1 MEITQETVAA
11 AVNSVAS
18 ARGRG
23 TLPNMMA
30 FARALKQ
37 LGVKVSLSQVI
48 DAARS
53 ADLVDIADKQDF
65 RALLRSNL
73 ILQKED
79 FPVFD
84 MVFDCFWREQSYE
97 RVPMET
103 LEIQGTPSE
112 SGAEEGGDEEGLE
125 EAVAEAAA
133 EENVPLENL
142 EEFSIPTYSPQ
153 ELLNSKDFSEMGVE
167 ESRAIARAILLIA
180 TKIATQISRRKKIG
194 RKGSTVDP
202 RWTMRRSMKYGGE
215 IVELVLRKRRIKKT
229 KVVLLCDVSGSMD
242 CYSRFL
248 IQFMYGLQNELWGVE
263 TFVFSTSLSRITH
276 LIRTKDIGNALEK
289 ISGSILGWSGGTNI
303 GRSLH
308 TFNRSFAPSMVTHRS
323 VVVIISDGWD
333 RGDVSLLEREMQ
345 DLKRRCKKIIW
356 LNPLLASDNY
366 EPLCK
371 GMQAALPYLDLF
383 LSVHNVNSLVALGRT
398 LQKMVELR
406 KSIFDPRSSI
416 LDHRRC

>member
-1 MEITQETVAA
+1 MEITPEAVAA
-11 AVNSVAS
+11 AVGNFSSV
-18 ARGRG
+18 RGQG
-23 TLPNMMA
+23 TLPNLLA
-30 FARALKQ
+30 FGRALKE
-37 LGVKVSLSQVI
+37 LGVKVSLSQVL
-48 DAARS
+48 DVSRAVEFV
-53 ADLVDIADKQDF
+53 DLADKGDF
-65 RALLRSNL
+65 RSLLRSNL
-73 ILQKED
+73 ISQKED
-79 FPVFD
+79 FPAFD
-84 MVFDCFWREQSYE
+84 MLFDCFWREQSYE

-103 LEIQGTPSE
+103 LEIQGTPTE
-112 SGAEEGGDEEGLE
+112 SGAQDGGDEEGLE
-125 EAVAEAAA
+125 EAVAETVAT
-133 EENVPLENL
+133 ENVPLENL
-142 EEFSIPTYSPQ
+142 DEFSVPTYSPQ
-153 ELLNSKDFSEMGVE
+153 ELLNRKDFSEMGVE

-180 TKIATQISRRKKIG
+180 TKIATQISRRKKLG
-194 RKGSTVDP
+194 RKGNVVDP
-202 RWTMRRSMKYGGE
+202 RWTLRKNMKYGGE
-215 IVELVLRKRRIKKT
+215 IIDLVNRKRRIKKT
-229 KVVLLCDVSGSMD
+229 RVVLLCDVSGSMD

-276 LIRTKDIGNALEK
+276 LIRTKDIANALEK

-308 TFNRSFAPSMVTHRS
+308 TFNRNFAPSMVTHRT

-383 LSVHNVNSLVALGRT
+383 LSVHNVNSLIALGRT
-398 LQKMVELR
+398 LQKMVA
-406 KSIFDPRSSI
+406 
-416 LDHRRC
+416 

>member
-1 MEITQETVAA
+1 MEVTSEAVAA
-11 AVNSVAS
+11 AVNSFSSV
-18 ARGRG
+18 RGQG
-23 TLPNMMA
+23 TVPNLLA
-30 FARALKQ
+30 FGRALKQ

-48 DAARS
+48 DASRS
-53 ADLVDIADKQDF
+53 LEFVNIAAKADF

-73 ILQKED
+73 VLQKED
-79 FPVFD
+79 FPTFD
-84 MVFDCFWREQSYE
+84 MLFDCFWRELSYE

-103 LEIQGTPSE
+103 LEIQGTPTE
-112 SGAEEGGDEEGLE
+112 SKAQEGGDEEGLE
-125 EAVAEAAA
+125 DAVAEAVAA
-133 EENVPLENL
+133 ENVPLENL
-142 EEFSIPTYSPQ
+142 DEFSVPTYSPQ
-153 ELLNSKDFSEMGVE
+153 ELLNRKDFSEMSVE

-180 TKIATQISRRKKIG
+180 TKIATQISRRKKVG
-194 RKGSTVDP
+194 RKGSVVDP
-202 RWTMRRSMKYGGE
+202 RWTMRRNMKHGGE
-215 IVELVLRKRRIKKT
+215 IIELVNRKRRIKKT
-229 KVVLLCDVSGSMD
+229 RVVLLCDVSGSMD

-276 LIRTKDIGNALEK
+276 LIRTKDIANALEK

-308 TFNRSFAPSMVTHRS
+308 AFNRNFAPSMVTHRT
-323 VVVIISDGWD
+323 VVVVISDGWD

-356 LNPLLASDNY
+356 LNPLLASENY

-383 LSVHNVNSLVALGRT
+383 LSVHNVNSLIALGRT
-398 LQKMVELR
+398 LQKMVA
-406 KSIFDPRSSI
+406 
-416 LDHRRC
+416 

>member
-1 MEITQETVAA
+1 MEITPEAVVAA
-11 AVNSVAS
+11 VGNFSAV
-18 ARGRG
+18 RGQG
-23 TLPNMMA
+23 TLPNLLA
-30 FARALKQ
+30 FGRALKE

-48 DAARS
+48 DVSRAVEFV
-53 ADLVDIADKQDF
+53 DLADKGDF

-73 ILQKED
+73 ISQKED

-84 MVFDCFWREQSYE
+84 MLFDCFWREQSYE

-103 LEIQGTPSE
+103 LEIQGTPTE
-112 SGAEEGGDEEGLE
+112 SGAQEGGDEEGLE
-125 EAVAEAAA
+125 EAVAETVAT
-133 EENVPLENL
+133 ENVPLENL
-142 EEFSIPTYSPQ
+142 DEFSIPTYSPQ
-153 ELLNSKDFSEMGVE
+153 ELLNRKDFSEMGVE

-180 TKIATQISRRKKIG
+180 TKIATQISRRKKLG
-194 RKGSTVDP
+194 RKGNVVDP
-202 RWTMRRSMKYGGE
+202 RWTMRRNMKYGGE
-215 IVELVLRKRRIKKT
+215 IIDLVNRKRRIKKT
-229 KVVLLCDVSGSMD
+229 RVVLLCDVSGSMD

-276 LIRTKDIGNALEK
+276 LIRTKDIANALEK

-308 TFNRSFAPSMVTHRS
+308 TFNRNFAPSMVTHRT

-383 LSVHNVNSLVALGRT
+383 LSVHNVNSLIALGRT
-398 LQKMVELR
+398 LQKMVA
-406 KSIFDPRSSI
+406 
-416 LDHRRC
+416 

>member
-1 MEITQETVAA
+1 MEITPEAVAA
-11 AVNSVAS
+11 AVGNFSSV
-18 ARGRG
+18 RGQG
-23 TLPNMMA
+23 TLPNLLA
-30 FARALKQ
+30 FGRALKE

-48 DAARS
+48 DVSRAVEFV
-53 ADLVDIADKQDF
+53 DLADKGDF
-65 RALLRSNL
+65 RSLLRSNL
-73 ILQKED
+73 ISQKED
-79 FPVFD
+79 FPAFD
-84 MVFDCFWREQSYE
+84 MLFDCFWREQSYE

-103 LEIQGTPSE
+103 LEIQGTPTE
-112 SGAEEGGDEEGLE
+112 SGAHEGGDEEGLE
-125 EAVAEAAA
+125 EAVAETVAT
-133 EENVPLENL
+133 ENVPLENL
-142 EEFSIPTYSPQ
+142 DEFSVPTYSPQ
-153 ELLNSKDFSEMGVE
+153 ELLNRKDFSEMGVE

-180 TKIATQISRRKKIG
+180 TKIATQISRRKKLG
-194 RKGSTVDP
+194 RKGNVVDP
-202 RWTMRRSMKYGGE
+202 RWTLRKNMKYGGE
-215 IVELVLRKRRIKKT
+215 IIDLVNRKRRIKKT
-229 KVVLLCDVSGSMD
+229 RVVLLCDVSGSMD

-276 LIRTKDIGNALEK
+276 LIRTKDIANALEK

-308 TFNRSFAPSMVTHRS
+308 TFNRNFAPSMVTHRT

-383 LSVHNVNSLVALGRT
+383 LSVHNVNSLIALGRT
-398 LQKMVELR
+398 LQKMVA
-406 KSIFDPRSSI
+406 
-416 LDHRRC
+416 

>member
-1 MEITQETVAA
+1 MEITPETVGA
-11 AVNSVAS
+11 AVHSVAS
-18 ARGRG
+18 ARGKG

-30 FARALKQ
+30 FGRALKQ
-37 LGVKVSLSQVI
+37 LGVKVSLSQVL
-48 DAARS
+48 DASRS
-53 ADLVDIADKQDF
+53 ADLVSIAERTDF
-65 RALLRSNL
+65 RALLRANL
-73 ILQKED
+73 ITQKED

-84 MVFDCFWREQSYE
+84 MLFDCFWREQSYE

-103 LEIQGTPSE
+103 MEIQGTPAE
-112 SGAEEGGDEEGLE
+112 SDAPEGGDEEGGLE
-125 EAVAEAAA
+125 EAASEALAQ
-133 EENVPLENL
+133 ENLPLENL
-142 EEFSIPTYSPQ
+142 DEFSVPTYSPQ
-153 ELLNSKDFSEMGVE
+153 ELMNRKDFSEMGVE

-194 RKGSTVDP
+194 RKGNVIDP
-202 RWTMRRSMKYGGE
+202 RSTMRRSMKYGGE
-215 IVELVLRKRRIKKT
+215 VIELSRRKKRIKKT

-276 LIRTKDIGNALEK
+276 LIRTKNIVDALEK

-308 TFNRSFAPSMVTHRS
+308 SFNRNFAPSMVTHRT

-333 RGDVSLLEREMQ
+333 RGDVSLLEKEMR
-345 DLKRRCKKIIW
+345 DIKRRAKKIIW
-356 LNPLLASDNY
+356 LNPLLASENY

-383 LSVHNVNSLVALGRT
+383 LSVHNVNSLVSLGRT
-398 LQKMVELR
+398 LQKMVA
-406 KSIFDPRSSI
+406 
-416 LDHRRC
+416 

>member
-125 EAVAEAAA
+125 EALAEAAA
-133 EENVPLENL
+133 KENVPLENL

-215 IVELVLRKRRIKKT
+215 IVELVQRKRRIKKT

-276 LIRTKDIGNALEK
+276 
-289 ISGSILGWSGGTNI
+289 
-303 GRSLH
+303 
-308 TFNRSFAPSMVTHRS
+308 
-323 VVVIISDGWD
+323 
-333 RGDVSLLEREMQ
+333 
-345 DLKRRCKKIIW
+345 
-356 LNPLLASDNY
+356 
-366 EPLCK
+366 
-371 GMQAALPYLDLF
+371 
-383 LSVHNVNSLVALGRT
+383 
-398 LQKMVELR
+398 
-406 KSIFDPRSSI
+406 
-416 LDHRRC
+416 

>member
-1 MEITQETVAA
+1 M
-11 AVNSVAS
+11 
-18 ARGRG
+18 RGQG
-23 TLPNMMA
+23 TLPNLLA
-30 FARALKQ
+30 FGRALKD

-48 DAARS
+48 DVSRAVEFV
-53 ADLVDIADKQDF
+53 DLADKGDF
-65 RALLRSNL
+65 RSLLRSNL
-73 ILQKED
+73 ISQKED

-84 MVFDCFWREQSYE
+84 MLFDCFWREQSYE

-103 LEIQGTPSE
+103 LEIQGTPTE
-112 SGAEEGGDEEGLE
+112 SGAQEGGDEEGLE
-125 EAVAEAAA
+125 DAIAETVAT
-133 EENVPLENL
+133 ENVPLDNL
-142 EEFSIPTYSPQ
+142 DEFSVPTYSPQ
-153 ELLNSKDFSEMGVE
+153 ELLNRKDFSEMGVE

-180 TKIATQISRRKKIG
+180 TKIATQISRRKKLG
-194 RKGSTVDP
+194 RKGNVVDP
-202 RWTMRRSMKYGGE
+202 RWTMRRNMKYGGD
-215 IVELVLRKRRIKKT
+215 IIDLVNRKRRIKKT
-229 KVVLLCDVSGSMD
+229 RVVLLCDVSGSMD

-276 LIRTKDIGNALEK
+276 LIRTKDIANALEK

-308 TFNRSFAPSMVTHRS
+308 TFNRNFAPSMVTHRT

-333 RGDVSLLEREMQ
+333 RGDVSVLEGEMQ

-383 LSVHNVNSLVALGRT
+383 LSVHNVNSLIALGRT
-398 LQKMVELR
+398 LQKMVA
-406 KSIFDPRSSI
+406 
-416 LDHRRC
+416 

>member
-18 ARGRG
+18 ARGKG
-23 TLPNMMA
+23 TLPNLMA

-48 DAARS
+48 DASRS
-53 ADLVDIADKQDF
+53 ADLVDIAEKSDF
-65 RALLRSNL
+65 RAVLGSNL

-79 FPVFD
+79 FPTFD
-84 MVFDCFWREQSYE
+84 MLFDSFWREQSYE

-103 LEIQGTPSE
+103 MEIQGTPTDSH
-112 SGAEEGGDEEGLE
+112 SQEGGDEEGGLE
-125 EAVAEAAA
+125 DAAVESIPK
-133 EENVPLENL
+133 ENVPLENL
-142 EEFSIPTYSPQ
+142 DEFSVPTYSPQ
-153 ELLNSKDFSEMGVE
+153 ELMNRKDFSEMGVE

-215 IVELVLRKRRIKKT
+215 IIDLVRRKKRIKKT
-229 KVVLLCDVSGSMD
+229 RVVLLCDVSGSMD

-276 LIRTKDIGNALEK
+276 LIRTKDIANALEK

-308 TFNRSFAPSMVTHRS
+308 TFNRNFAPSIVTHRT

-345 DLKRRCKKIIW
+345 DIKRRCKKIIW
-356 LNPLLASDNY
+356 LNPLLASENY

-383 LSVHNVNSLVALGRT
+383 LSVHNVNSLVTLGRT
-398 LQKMVELR
+398 LEKMVA
-406 KSIFDPRSSI
+406 
-416 LDHRRC
+416 

>member
-1 MEITQETVAA
+1 MEITPEAVAG
-11 AVNSVAS
+11 AVSHFSSV
-18 ARGRG
+18 RGQG
-23 TLPNMMA
+23 TLPNLLA
-30 FARALKQ
+30 FGRALKQ

-48 DAARS
+48 DVSRGVEFIDL
-53 ADLVDIADKQDF
+53 ADRGDF
-65 RALLRSNL
+65 RAVLRSNL
-73 ILQKED
+73 ISQKED

-84 MVFDCFWREQSYE
+84 MLFDCFWREQSYE

-103 LEIQGTPSE
+103 LEIQGTPTE
-112 SGAEEGGDEEGLE
+112 SGAQEGGDEEGLE
-125 EAVAEAAA
+125 EAVAETVAT
-133 EENVPLENL
+133 ENLPLENL
-142 EEFSIPTYSPQ
+142 DEFSVPTYSPH
-153 ELLNSKDFSEMGVE
+153 ELLNRKDFSEMGVE

-180 TKIATQISRRKKIG
+180 TKIATQISRRKKLG
-194 RKGSTVDP
+194 RKGTVVDP
-202 RWTMRRSMKYGGE
+202 RWTMRRNMKYGGE
-215 IVELVLRKRRIKKT
+215 IIDLVNRKRRIKKT
-229 KVVLLCDVSGSMD
+229 RVVLLCDVSGSMD

-276 LIRTKDIGNALEK
+276 LIRTKDIANALEK

-308 TFNRSFAPSMVTHRS
+308 TFNRNFAPSIVTHRT

-383 LSVHNVNSLVALGRT
+383 LSVHNVNSLIALGRT
-398 LQKMVELR
+398 LQKMVA
-406 KSIFDPRSSI
+406 
-416 LDHRRC
+416 

>member
-1 MEITQETVAA
+1 MDVTAETIAA

-18 ARGRG
+18 ARGKG
-23 TLPNMMA
+23 TLPNLMA

-37 LGVKVSLSQVI
+37 LGVKVSLSQVL
-48 DAARS
+48 DTAR
-53 ADLVDIADKQDF
+53 AVEHVDLAEKTDF
-65 RALLRSNL
+65 RALLRANMIS
-73 ILQKED
+73 QKED
-79 FPVFD
+79 FPAFD
-84 MVFDCFWREQSYE
+84 MLFDCFWRELSYE

-103 LEIQGTPSE
+103 MEIEGTPTE
-112 SGAEEGGDEEGLE
+112 SDAPQGGDEEGGLD
-125 EAVAEAAA
+125 EATAETLGK
-133 EENVPLENL
+133 EDLQLENVD
-142 EEFSIPTYSPQ
+142 EFSVPTYSPQ
-153 ELLNSKDFSEMGVE
+153 ELMNRKDFSEMGVE

-180 TKIATQISRRKKIG
+180 TKIATQISRSKKIG
-194 RKGSTVDP
+194 RKGNTVDP

-215 IVELVLRKRRIKKT
+215 VIDLVHRKKRIKKT

-276 LIRTKDIGNALEK
+276 LIRTKDIVNALDK

-308 TFNRSFAPSMVTHRS
+308 TFNRDFAPSMVTHRS
-323 VVVIISDGWD
+323 VVVIISDGLD

-356 LNPLLASDNY
+356 LNPLLASENY

-398 LQKMVELR
+398 LQKMVA
-406 KSIFDPRSSI
+406 
-416 LDHRRC
+416 

>member
-1 MEITQETVAA
+1 MEITPETVAA
-11 AVNSVAS
+11 AANSVAS
-18 ARGRG
+18 SRGKG
-23 TLPNMMA
+23 TLPHLMA

-37 LGVKVSLSQVI
+37 LGVKVSLSQVL
-48 DAARS
+48 DVSRS
-53 ADLVDIADKQDF
+53 VDLVDLAEKKDF
-65 RALLRSNL
+65 RAVLRANL

-79 FPVFD
+79 FPAFD
-84 MVFDCFWREQSYE
+84 MLFDCFWRETSYE
-97 RVPMET
+97 RVPMDT
-103 LEIQGTPSE
+103 MEIQGTPNDSQ
-112 SGAEEGGDEEGLE
+112 APEGGDEEGGLE
-125 EAVAEAAA
+125 EAAVESVPK
-133 EENVPLENL
+133 ENVPLENL
-142 EEFSIPTYSPQ
+142 DEFSVPTYSPQ
-153 ELLNSKDFSEMGVE
+153 ELMNRKDFSEMSVE

-180 TKIATQISRRKKIG
+180 TKIATQISRRKKIA
-194 RKGSTVDP
+194 RKGNTFDP

-215 IVELVLRKRRIKKT
+215 IIDLVRRKRRIKKT
-229 KVVLLCDVSGSMD
+229 RVVLLCDVSGSMD

-276 LIRTKDIGNALEK
+276 LIRTKDIANALEK

-308 TFNRSFAPSMVTHRS
+308 TFNRNFAPSLVTHRT

-345 DLKRRCKKIIW
+345 DIKRRCKKIIW
-356 LNPLLASDNY
+356 LNPLLASENY

-383 LSVHNVNSLVALGRT
+383 LSVHNVKSLITLGRT
-398 LQKMVELR
+398 LEKMVA
-406 KSIFDPRSSI
+406 
-416 LDHRRC
+416 

>member
-1 MEITQETVAA
+1 MDLTAETVAA
-11 AVNSVAS
+11 AVNSVSA
-18 ARGRG
+18 ARGKG
-23 TLPNMMA
+23 TLPNLMA

-37 LGVKVSLSQVI
+37 LGVKVSLSQVL
-48 DAARS
+48 DAAS
-53 ADLVDIADKQDF
+53 AVEHVDLAEKSDF
-65 RALLRSNL
+65 RALLRANMIS
-73 ILQKED
+73 QKED
-79 FPVFD
+79 FPAFD
-84 MVFDCFWREQSYE
+84 MLFDCFWRELSYE
-97 RVPMET
+97 RMPMET
-103 LEIQGTPSE
+103 MEIEGTPTE
-112 SGAEEGGDEEGLE
+112 SDAPQGGDEEGGLD
-125 EAVAEAAA
+125 EATAETLGK
-133 EENVPLENL
+133 EDLQLENL
-142 EEFSIPTYSPQ
+142 DEFSVPTYSPQ
-153 ELLNSKDFSEMGVE
+153 ELMNRKDFSEMGVE

-180 TKIATQISRRKKIG
+180 TKIATQISRRKKLG
-194 RKGSTVDP
+194 RKGNTVDP
-202 RWTMRRSMKYGGE
+202 RWSMRRSMKYGGE
-215 IVELVLRKRRIKKT
+215 IIDLVHRKKRIKKT

-276 LIRTKDIGNALEK
+276 LIRTKDIVNALEK

-308 TFNRSFAPSMVTHRS
+308 TFNRDFAPSMVTHRT

-356 LNPLLASDNY
+356 LNPLLASENY

-398 LQKMVELR
+398 LEKMVA
-406 KSIFDPRSSI
+406 
-416 LDHRRC
+416 

>member
-1 MEITQETVAA
+1 MDVTPENVAA
-11 AVNSVAS
+11 AVSQVAS
-18 ARGRG
+18 ARGKG
-23 TLPNMMA
+23 TLPNVMA
-30 FARALKQ
+30 FARALKE
-37 LGVKVSLSQVI
+37 LGVKVSLSQVL
-48 DAARS
+48 DASRS
-53 ADLVDIADKQDF
+53 VDLVDIGEKADF
-65 RALLRSNL
+65 RALLRANL
-73 ILQKED
+73 ISQKED

-103 LEIQGTPSE
+103 MEIQGTPTE
-112 SGAEEGGDEEGLE
+112 SDAPEGGDEEGGLE
-125 EAVAEAAA
+125 EAAA
-133 EENVPLENL
+133 ESVANENL
-142 EEFSIPTYSPQ
+142 ELDNLDEFTVPTYSPQ
-153 ELLNSKDFSEMGVE
+153 ELMNRKDFSEMGVE
-167 ESRAIARAILLIA
+167 ESRAIARAIMLIA

-194 RKGSTVDP
+194 RRGNTVDP

-215 IVELVLRKRRIKKT
+215 VIDLVLRKKRIKKT

-276 LIRTKDIGNALEK
+276 LIRTKDIVNALDK

-308 TFNRSFAPSMVTHRS
+308 TFNRNFAPSMVTHRT

-333 RGDVSLLEREMQ
+333 RGDVSLLEQEMR

-356 LNPLLASDNY
+356 LNPLLASENY

-398 LQKMVELR
+398 LQKMVA
-406 KSIFDPRSSI
+406 
-416 LDHRRC
+416 

>member
-1 MEITQETVAA
+1 LTKMEITQEAVAA
-11 AVNSVAS
+11 AVGHFSSV
-18 ARGRG
+18 RGQG
-23 TLPNMMA
+23 TLPNLLA
-30 FARALKQ
+30 FGRALKQ

-48 DAARS
+48 DASRS
-53 ADLVDIADKQDF
+53 VEFVDIADKADF

-73 ILQKED
+73 ISQKED

-84 MVFDCFWREQSYE
+84 MLFDHFWREQSYE

-103 LEIQGTPSE
+103 VEIQGTPTE
-112 SGAEEGGDEEGLE
+112 SGAQEGGDEEGLE
-125 EAVAEAAA
+125 EAVAEAVAA
-133 EENVPLENL
+133 ENIPLENL
-142 EEFSIPTYSPQ
+142 DEFSVPTYSPQ
-153 ELLNSKDFSEMGVE
+153 ELLNRKDFSEMGVE

-180 TKIATQISRRKKIG
+180 TKIATQISRRKKLG
-194 RKGSTVDP
+194 RKGNVVDP
-202 RWTMRRSMKYGGE
+202 RWTMRKNMKYGGE
-215 IVELVLRKRRIKKT
+215 IIDLVNRKRRIKKT
-229 KVVLLCDVSGSMD
+229 RVVLLCDVSGSMD

-276 LIRTKDIGNALEK
+276 LIRTKDIANALEK

-308 TFNRSFAPSMVTHRS
+308 TFNRNFAPSMVTHRT
-323 VVVIISDGWD
+323 VVVVISDGWD

-356 LNPLLASDNY
+356 LNPLLASENY

-383 LSVHNVNSLVALGRT
+383 LSVHNVNSLITLGRT
-398 LQKMVELR
+398 LQKMVA
-406 KSIFDPRSSI
+406 
-416 LDHRRC
+416 

>member
-1 MEITQETVAA
+1 MEITPETVAA
-11 AVNSVAS
+11 AVSSVAS
-18 ARGRG
+18 SRGKG
-23 TLPNMMA
+23 TLPNLMA

-37 LGVKVSLSQVI
+37 LGVKVSLSQVL
-48 DAARS
+48 DTSRS
-53 ADLVDIADKQDF
+53 VDLVDIGEKSDF
-65 RALLRSNL
+65 RAVLRSNL

-79 FPVFD
+79 FPAFD
-84 MVFDCFWREQSYE
+84 MLFDCFWRELSYE

-103 LEIQGTPSE
+103 MEIQGTPNDSQ
-112 SGAEEGGDEEGLE
+112 APEGGDEEGGLD
-125 EAVAEAAA
+125 EAAV
-133 EENVPLENL
+133 ESVPKENLLLENL
-142 EEFSIPTYSPQ
+142 DEFSVPTYSPQ
-153 ELLNSKDFSEMGVE
+153 ELMNRKDFSEMSVE

-194 RKGSTVDP
+194 RKGNTVDP

-215 IVELVLRKRRIKKT
+215 IIDLAHRKKRIKKT
-229 KVVLLCDVSGSMD
+229 RVVLLCDVSGSMD

-276 LIRTKDIGNALEK
+276 LIRTKDIANALEK

-308 TFNRSFAPSMVTHRS
+308 TFNRDFAPSMVTHRT
-323 VVVIISDGWD
+323 VVVVISDGWD

-345 DLKRRCKKIIW
+345 DIKRRCKKIIW
-356 LNPLLASDNY
+356 LNPLLASENY

-383 LSVHNVNSLVALGRT
+383 LSVHNVNSLVTLGRT
-398 LQKMVELR
+398 LEKMVA
-406 KSIFDPRSSI
+406 
-416 LDHRRC
+416 

>member
-1 MEITQETVAA
+1 MEVTQELVAA

-18 ARGRG
+18 ARGKG
-23 TLPNMMA
+23 TLPNLMA

-48 DAARS
+48 DASRS
-53 ADLVDIADKQDF
+53 ADLVDIAEKSDF
-65 RALLRSNL
+65 RAVLRSNL

-79 FPVFD
+79 FPTFD
-84 MVFDCFWREQSYE
+84 MLFDSFWREQSYE

-103 LEIQGTPSE
+103 MEIQGTPTDSH
-112 SGAEEGGDEEGLE
+112 SQEGGDEEGGLE
-125 EAVAEAAA
+125 DAAVESIPK
-133 EENVPLENL
+133 ENVPLENL
-142 EEFSIPTYSPQ
+142 DEFSVPTYSPQ
-153 ELLNSKDFSEMGVE
+153 ELMNRKDFSEMGVE

-215 IVELVLRKRRIKKT
+215 IIDLVRRKKRIKKT
-229 KVVLLCDVSGSMD
+229 RVVLLCDVSGSMD

-276 LIRTKDIGNALEK
+276 LIRTKDIANALEK

-308 TFNRSFAPSMVTHRS
+308 TFNRNFAPSIVTHRT

-345 DLKRRCKKIIW
+345 DIKRRCKKIIW
-356 LNPLLASDNY
+356 LNPLLASENY

-383 LSVHNVNSLVALGRT
+383 LSVHNVNSLVTLGRT
-398 LQKMVELR
+398 LEKMVA
-406 KSIFDPRSSI
+406 
-416 LDHRRC
+416 

>member
-1 MEITQETVAA
+1 MEVTAEAVAA
-11 AVNSVAS
+11 AVHAFSSV
-18 ARGRG
+18 RGLG
-23 TLPNMMA
+23 TLPNLLA

-48 DAARS
+48 DCARS
-53 ADLVDIADKQDF
+53 ADFVNIAEKVDF

-73 ILQKED
+73 ISQKED

-84 MVFDCFWREQSYE
+84 MVFDLFWREQSYE

-103 LEIQGTPSE
+103 LDIQGTPTEMPSQ
-112 SGAEEGGDEEGLE
+112 EGGDEEGLE
-125 EAVAEAAA
+125 EAVSETSAK
-133 EENVPLENL
+133 ENVPLENL
-142 EEFSIPTYSPQ
+142 DEFSVPTYSPQ
-153 ELLNSKDFSEMGVE
+153 ELLNRKDFSEMGVE

-180 TKIATQISRRKKIG
+180 TKIATQISRRKKRARRG
-194 RKGSTVDP
+194 NVVDL
-202 RWTMRRSMKYGGE
+202 RWTMRNNMKYGGE
-215 IVELVLRKRRIKKT
+215 IIDLVNRKRRIKKT

-276 LIRTKDIGNALEK
+276 LIRTKDITNALEK

-303 GRSLH
+303 GRSLQ
-308 TFNRSFAPSMVTHRS
+308 TFNRDFAPSMVTHRT

-333 RGDVSLLEREMQ
+333 RGDVSLLERQMQ

-398 LQKMVELR
+398 LQKLVA
-406 KSIFDPRSSI
+406 
-416 LDHRRC
+416 

>member
-1 MEITQETVAA
+1 MEITPEAVVAA
-11 AVNSVAS
+11 VGNFSSV
-18 ARGRG
+18 RGQG
-23 TLPNMMA
+23 TLPNLLA
-30 FARALKQ
+30 FGRALKE

-48 DAARS
+48 DVSRAVEFV
-53 ADLVDIADKQDF
+53 DLADKGDF

-73 ILQKED
+73 ISQKED

-84 MVFDCFWREQSYE
+84 MLFDCFWREQSYE

-103 LEIQGTPSE
+103 LEIQGTPTE
-112 SGAEEGGDEEGLE
+112 SGAQEGGDEEGLE
-125 EAVAEAAA
+125 EAVAETVAT
-133 EENVPLENL
+133 ENVPLENL
-142 EEFSIPTYSPQ
+142 DEFSVPTYSPQ
-153 ELLNSKDFSEMGVE
+153 ELLNRKDFSEMGVE

-180 TKIATQISRRKKIG
+180 TKIATQISRRKKLG
-194 RKGSTVDP
+194 RKGNVVDP
-202 RWTMRRSMKYGGE
+202 RWTMRRNMKYGGE
-215 IVELVLRKRRIKKT
+215 IIDLVNRKRRIKKT
-229 KVVLLCDVSGSMD
+229 RVVLLCDVSGSMD

-276 LIRTKDIGNALEK
+276 LIRTKDIANALEK
-289 ISGSILGWSGGTNI
+289 ISGNIVGWSGGTNI

-308 TFNRSFAPSMVTHRS
+308 TFNRNFAPSMVTHRT

-383 LSVHNVNSLVALGRT
+383 LSVHNVNSLIALGRT
-398 LQKMVELR
+398 LQKMVA
-406 KSIFDPRSSI
+406 
-416 LDHRRC
+416 

>member
-1 MEITQETVAA
+1 MEITPENVAA
-11 AVNSVAS
+11 VVNGFSS
-18 ARGRG
+18 MRGHG
-23 TLPNMMA
+23 TLSNLMA

-37 LGVKVSLSQVI
+37 LGVKVGLSQVI
-48 DAARS
+48 DASRS
-53 ADLVDIADKQDF
+53 LELVDIADKADF
-65 RALLRSNL
+65 RALLRANL
-73 ILQKED
+73 ISQRED

-84 MVFDCFWREQSYE
+84 MAFDCFWREQAYE

-103 LEIQGTPSE
+103 LEIQGTPAE
-112 SGAEEGGDEEGLE
+112 SSAQEGGDEEGLE
-125 EAVAEAAA
+125 EAVAETSA
-133 EENVPLENL
+133 EEDNPLDNL
-142 EEFSIPTYSPQ
+142 EELSIPTYSPQ
-153 ELLNSKDFSEMGVE
+153 ELLHRKDFSEMGVE

-180 TKIATQISRRKKIG
+180 TKIATQISRRKKRA
-194 RKGSTVDP
+194 RKGNVVDP
-202 RWTMRRSMKYGGE
+202 RWTLRNSMKYGGE
-215 IVELVLRKRRIKKT
+215 IIDLVNRKRRIKKT

-276 LIRTKDIGNALEK
+276 LIRTKDIANALEK

-308 TFNRSFAPSMVTHRS
+308 TFNRHFAPSMVTHRT
-323 VVVIISDGWD
+323 VIVIISDGWD

-356 LNPLLASDNY
+356 LNPLLASENY

-383 LSVHNVNSLVALGRT
+383 LSVHNLNSLVALGRT
-398 LQKMVELR
+398 LQKMVA
-406 KSIFDPRSSI
+406 
-416 LDHRRC
+416 

>member
-1 MEITQETVAA
+1 MEVTPENVAT
-11 AVNSVAS
+11 AVGNYVSI
-18 ARGRG
+18 RGHG

-37 LGVKVSLSQVI
+37 LGVKVGLSQVI

-53 ADLVDIADKQDF
+53 TELVDIDAKEDF

-73 ILQKED
+73 ISQKED

-97 RVPMET
+97 RVPMDT
-103 LEIQGTPSE
+103 LDIQGTPTE
-112 SGAEEGGDEEGLE
+112 SKAEQEGGEEEGFDE
-125 EAVAEAAA
+125 AIAETMAQ
-133 EENVPLENL
+133 ENVPLDDL

-153 ELLNSKDFSEMGVE
+153 ELLNRKDFSEMGIE

-180 TKIATQISRRKKIG
+180 TKIATQISRRKKRA
-194 RKGSTVDP
+194 RKGNIVDL
-202 RWTMRRSMKYGGE
+202 RWTMRGSMKYGGE
-215 IVELVLRKRRIKKT
+215 LIELVTRKRRIKKT

-276 LIRTKDIGNALEK
+276 LIRTKDIANALEK

-308 TFNRSFAPSMVTHRS
+308 AFNRNFAPSMVTHRT

-383 LSVHNVNSLVALGRT
+383 LSVHNLNSLIALGRT
-398 LQKMVELR
+398 LQKMVA
-406 KSIFDPRSSI
+406 
-416 LDHRRC
+416 

>member
-1 MEITQETVAA
+1 MEITPEAVAT
-11 AVNSVAS
+11 AVGSFS
-18 ARGRG
+18 AVRGQG
-23 TLPNMMA
+23 TLPNLLA
-30 FARALKQ
+30 FGRALKD

-48 DAARS
+48 DVSRAVEFV
-53 ADLVDIADKQDF
+53 DLADKGDF
-65 RALLRSNL
+65 RSLLRSNL
-73 ILQKED
+73 ISQKED

-84 MVFDCFWREQSYE
+84 MLFDCFWREQNYE

-103 LEIQGTPSE
+103 LEIQGTPTE
-112 SGAEEGGDEEGLE
+112 SGAQEGGDEEGLE
-125 EAVAEAAA
+125 DAIAETVAT
-133 EENVPLENL
+133 ENVPLDNL
-142 EEFSIPTYSPQ
+142 DEFSVPTYSPQ
-153 ELLNSKDFSEMGVE
+153 ELLNRKDFSEMGVE

-180 TKIATQISRRKKIG
+180 TKIATQISRRKKLG
-194 RKGSTVDP
+194 RKGNVVDP
-202 RWTMRRSMKYGGE
+202 RWTMRRNMKYGGD
-215 IVELVLRKRRIKKT
+215 IIDLVNRKRRIKKT
-229 KVVLLCDVSGSMD
+229 RVVLLCDVSGSMD

-276 LIRTKDIGNALEK
+276 LIRTKDIANALEK

-308 TFNRSFAPSMVTHRS
+308 TFNRNFAPSMVTHRT

-333 RGDVSLLEREMQ
+333 RGDVSVLEGEMQ

-383 LSVHNVNSLVALGRT
+383 LSVHNVNSLIALGRT
-398 LQKMVELR
+398 LQKMVA
-406 KSIFDPRSSI
+406 
-416 LDHRRC
+416 